1 MTQPISMDFKH
12 YLERMGRDYETFK
25 AGLSQISVYMPGG
38 FWCVAGGAIRRAV
51 LGEPLTTDYDIFFQS
66 ERYYNETVAKID
78 ASDLGYFTKVK
89 TTKNHTEYV
98 DPDGLRFQL
107 IKAFFWGDRFES
119 VLDHFDFTIC
129 QWLYNP
135 AELEVVTTI
144 EALTDTIRKRLAVN
158 KVTYPVSTM
167 RRLIKYTS
175 QGFYACSGCLNDLI
189 EATAKVE
196 TEDTFEYVD

>member
-1 MTQPISMDFKH
+1 MSQMISMDFKH
-12 YLERMGRDYETFK
+12 YLERMGRDYEGFN
-25 AGLSQISVYMPGG
+25 AGLSQIRVYLPEG
-38 FWCVAGGAIRRAV
+38 FWCVAGGAVRRAV

-66 ERYYNETVAKID
+66 EAYYDRAVARID
-78 ASDLGYFTKVK
+78 ASELGYFTKVK
-89 TTKNHTEYV
+89 TTKNHTEYTCKE
-98 DPDGLRFQL
+98 GIRYQL

-119 VLDHFDFTIC
+119 VIDHFDFTIC

-135 AELEVVTTI
+135 TELTVHTTV
-144 EALTDTIRKRLAVN
+144 EAMTDTLRKRLAVN

-175 QGFYACSGCLNDLI
+175 QGYYACSGCLNDLI
-189 EATAKVE
+189 EATSKVE